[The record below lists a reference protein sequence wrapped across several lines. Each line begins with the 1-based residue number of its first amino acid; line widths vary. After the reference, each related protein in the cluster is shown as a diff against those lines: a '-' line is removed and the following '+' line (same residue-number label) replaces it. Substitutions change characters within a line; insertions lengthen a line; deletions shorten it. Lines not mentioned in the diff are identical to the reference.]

1 MTTQPSWLSLTPYE
15 QQAALLRLLETA
27 PRSKGEQ
34 ANKML
39 CAPPLPTDQTDAE
52 ARASTVIRYLAGG
65 YRVGDLL
72 PSALELR

>member
-1 MTTQPSWLSLTPYE
+1 MTTRPSWLSLTPHE

-39 CAPPLPTDQTDAE
+39 CAPPLPTDETDAQ
-52 ARASTVIRYLAGG
+52 ARAMAVIAYLTGD
-65 YRVGDLL
+65 YRVGDRQ
-72 PSALELR
+72 PSMEL